1 MTKMINERNFEQFLA
16 EHHITTRDFAEEAG
30 ISQSMVSRIIT
41 GKAAFA
47 SMSHDAATRIAKA
60 VGYHVEGVTTAEMVN
75 KGESEV
81 LKVAETII
89 EEDRQ
94 QDKADLLSDNWMF
107 PLFRVAS
114 DLEINLDNAQLD
126 ALRDVLSL
134 WARYGKNGSVSFWYS
149 FGKMAEENPM
159 YAKIARTAAQDADNG
174 DYSGLRDVVSR
185 VTQRGIAG
193 NYVLLAGEV
202 YLQTM
207 LADSVKQW
215 ARDFALG
222 EMKKPVES

>member
-1 MTKMINERNFEQFLA
+1 
-16 EHHITTRDFAEEAG
+16 
-30 ISQSMVSRIIT
+30 
-41 GKAAFA
+41 
-47 SMSHDAATRIAKA
+47 
-60 VGYHVEGVTTAEMVN
+60 
-75 KGESEV
+75 
-81 LKVAETII
+81 
-89 EEDRQ
+89 
-94 QDKADLLSDNWMF
+94 
-107 PLFRVAS
+107 
-114 DLEINLDNAQLD
+114 
-126 ALRDVLSL
+126 
-134 WARYGKNGSVSFWYS
+134 
-149 FGKMAEENPM
+149 M